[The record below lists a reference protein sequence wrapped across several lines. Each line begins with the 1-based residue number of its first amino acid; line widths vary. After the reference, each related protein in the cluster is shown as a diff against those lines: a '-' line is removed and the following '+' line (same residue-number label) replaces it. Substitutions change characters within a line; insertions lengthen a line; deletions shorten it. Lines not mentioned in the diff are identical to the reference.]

1 MISSSIQYFG
11 FVFLLVYVGAIS
23 ILFLFILMLFDLSVA
38 FQHRYSLSTTKKTF
52 SGIFLLGVIKIYF
65 IFVDAVESFHHFCGD
80 GAIPLL
86 GRRILHSIYFE
97 DNDSFQVSLEL
108 YKSYG
113 LSYFFI
119 VMLLLSAM
127 LGSIIIAMYASSGT
141 FRRYGFYNR
150 LQVPLFTNL
159 SNANFLAYS
168 LSTFLSLDFTFKKV
182 LLEVKSFSNPDD
194 VLFNN
199 LQRLNWYA

>member
-1 MISSSIQYFG
+1 MLSSSIQYFG

-38 FQHRYSLSTTKKTF
+38 FQHRYSFSTSKRIF
-52 SGIFLLGVIKIYF
+52 SGIFLLGIIKIYF
-65 IFVDAVESFHHFCGD
+65 IFVDALESFHNFCGED
-80 GAIPLL
+80 IIPLL
-86 GRRILHSIYFE
+86 GRRILHSIYFD

-127 LGSIIIAMYASSGT
+127 LGSIIIAMYASSGM

-159 SNANFLAYS
+159 SNVNLLAFS
-168 LSTFLSLDFTFKKV
+168 LSIFLSLDLTFKKV
-182 LLEVKSFSNPDD
+182 LLEIKSFSNPDD
-194 VLFNN
+194 LLSNN